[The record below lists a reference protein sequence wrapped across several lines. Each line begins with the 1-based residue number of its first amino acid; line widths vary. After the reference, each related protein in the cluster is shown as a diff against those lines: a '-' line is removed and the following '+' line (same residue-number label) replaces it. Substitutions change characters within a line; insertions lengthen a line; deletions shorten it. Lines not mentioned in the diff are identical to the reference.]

1 MAPGI
6 VEDIPSRENGN
17 GLKSSKALYPEPLKL
32 SGALEKFFYEESTP
46 VIGREFPNVNIVDDL
61 LHGENSNELLRDLA
75 IISNLFFELARINTK
90 IQQSLNVE

>member
-17 GLKSSKALYPEPLKL
+17 SVKSSKGSYPEPLKL
-32 SGALEKFFYEESTP
+32 SGTLEKFSYEESTP

-61 LHGENSNELLRDLA
+61 LHGENSDELLRDLA
-75 IISNLFFELARINTK
+75 IISKSFSEIARIDTN
-90 IQQSLNVE
+90 IQ